1 MYTLRTGRIV
11 DSVEHL
17 SLTHSESRKDK
28 PRPELAPSIP
38 VIEPAQRGDPERT

>member
-17 SLTHSESRKDK
+17 SLAHSEHRKDK
-28 PRPELAPSIP
+28 PRLELAPSIP
-38 VIEPAQRGDPERT
+38 VIEPAQRGDPDQT